1 MRIKGFLLQMQI
13 LLGINNEN
21 EFLPSSYPPPHK
33 DTNKMNE
40 VRGTDGF
47 LEAQKFRC
55 LGMLTGNKLNNST
68 YLSCLNDFRSTYTVV
83 GSGPE
88 VP

>member
-1 MRIKGFLLQMQI
+1 MKMSSFPLLT
-13 LLGINNEN
+13 LL
-21 EFLPSSYPPPHK
+21 PTK
-33 DTNKMNE
+33 TNKMNE
-40 VRGTDGF
+40 VRGTAGF
-47 LEAQKFRC
+47 LEAQKFIC